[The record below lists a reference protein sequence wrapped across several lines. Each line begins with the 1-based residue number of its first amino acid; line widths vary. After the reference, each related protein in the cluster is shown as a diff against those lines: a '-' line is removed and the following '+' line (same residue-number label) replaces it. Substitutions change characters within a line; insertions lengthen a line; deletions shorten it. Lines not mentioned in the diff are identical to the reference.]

1 MSLIR
6 TLIRMT
12 MATRVLLPIAVT
24 HIRDRRRFILFGGP
38 RELSIEQRRKRAR
51 RLANA
56 FERLGTTYI
65 KLAQFMTTRPDFI
78 PPIYVEAMERLQDEV
93 PPEDFGKVR
102 AMLEEEFDAPL
113 DEVFGEFEQE
123 AISGASIAQV
133 HRAVVD
139 GEPVVI
145 KVRRPG
151 LEKLIEADLNAL
163 KLIIPIVLYSLRFLG
178 QESHAESAEGITKE
192 LQKTLRE
199 EINFRREASVMEEIR
214 QNFERDGVDRVV
226 VPTVYRDY
234 TTKKVLTMSYE
245 PGVKVKYVD
254 ELKRRGHDPEEIVDA
269 IAEAYLYMA
278 FTYDVFQAD
287 PHQGNLAVNDEGK
300 VVIYDYG
307 ISQRPDPDTR
317 DAFKRMFV
325 GVALHNPDRV
335 VDALHEMGAVDPSMD
350 RETLVEV
357 SQIMIMDIAGHE
369 ISESEIQQIERKVDE
384 TLYDYPLKFPQEI
397 VLAMRA
403 TFGIE
408 GLCARMAPEYDF
420 TEKLHEFFIE
430 QGEIDLE
437 DIEEDVVGDGFM
449 PSMMRRVDSALGR
462 SVLFRSERPVLNF
475 VGRNPG
481 VLQMGPLKRLGLKLP
496 ATNGQTDITEFEFE
510 DTGDDSIDGEDIKDH
525 IEEMSKESGKRTA
538 WSVLGGASLISGAI
552 TFTAGSSLWAP
563 FFVLAL
569 LSFVMVKR
577 SFAEKGGV
585 MGPKYVATRHEMSNW
600 EEIEED
606 EVESV
611 NVETNGDEIDDVV
624 GNGDTFDEFDDG
636 RETVD
641 ERAPA
646 RADGGVTLDGE
657 GVVFGDDVG
666 HDFSLPKPDWAK
678 ETPKRANGQVEDGDD
693 TDAEGVRIVFDAD
706 ATDESNDED
715 DGDELVVK

>member
-1 MSLIR
+1 
-6 TLIRMT
+6 
-12 MATRVLLPIAVT
+12 LLPIAIT

-38 RELSIEQRRKRAR
+38 RELSIEQRRNRAR
-51 RLANA
+51 RLADA

-93 PPEDFGKVR
+93 PPEDFGGVR
-102 AMLEEEFDAPL
+102 ALLEEEFDAPIE
-113 DEVFGEFEQE
+113 EVFGEFNEE

-133 HRAVVD
+133 HRATVEDESVV
-139 GEPVVI
+139 VKI
-145 KVRRPG
+145 RRPG

-163 KLIIPIVLYSLRFLG
+163 SLIIPIALYSLRFLG

-234 TTKKVLTMSYE
+234 STKKVLTMSYE

-254 ELKRRGHDPEEIVDA
+254 ELKRRGHDPEEIVDS

-307 ISQRPDPDTR
+307 IAQRPDPETR

-369 ISESEIQQIERKVDE
+369 IEEREIEQIERKVDE

-420 TEKLHEFFIE
+420 TVKLHEFFIE

-437 DIEEDVVGDGFM
+437 EIEKDVVGDGFV
-449 PSMMRRVDSALGR
+449 PSLMKRLDSALGR
-462 SVLFRSERPVLNF
+462 SVLFGSERPVLNF

-481 VLQMGPLKRLGLKLP
+481 ILEIGPLNRLGLSLP
-496 ATNGQTDITEFEFE
+496 ATNGQTDISDFEFE
-510 DTGDDSIDGEDIKDH
+510 ETGEGIDGEEIKEK
-525 IEEMSKESGKRTA
+525 IEDMSKQSGKRTA
-538 WSVLGGASLISGAI
+538 WSVLGGASLISGAV
-552 TFTAGSSLWAP
+552 TVTQGSSLWIP
-563 FFVLAL
+563 FFLLAL
-569 LSFVMVKR
+569 FSFFMVKR
-577 SFAEKGGV
+577 SFADKGGV
-585 MGPKYVATRHEMSNW
+585 MGPKYVATRHEISNW
-600 EEIEED
+600 DEVKED

-611 NVETNGDEIDDVV
+611 NVDTEADGIDKAV
-624 GNGDTFDEFDDG
+624 GNGDGFDEFDDSN
-636 RETVD
+636 ETGTV
-641 ERAPA
+641 EKGVPEVPA
-646 RADGGVTLDGE
+646 RPDGGVTVDGT
-657 GVVFGDDVG
+657 GVVFGENEHG
-666 HDFSLPKPDWAK
+666 HRQHEQEPEFALPKPDWAS
-678 ETPKRANGQVEDGDD
+678 ETPQGKDRDDRKRSSRGED
-693 TDAEGVRIVFDAD
+693 EGVRIVFGVDTGD
-706 ATDESNDED
+706 RVNSEDKDTDDES
-715 DGDELVVK
+715 LI